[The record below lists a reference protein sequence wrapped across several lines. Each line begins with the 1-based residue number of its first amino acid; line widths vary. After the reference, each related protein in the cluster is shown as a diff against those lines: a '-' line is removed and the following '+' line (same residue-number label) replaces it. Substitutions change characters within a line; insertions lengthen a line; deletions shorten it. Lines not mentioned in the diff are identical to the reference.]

1 MFLVLNGF
9 PLILLAIIAFIVI
22 LGLII
27 CLHEAGHFYMA
38 KKFDVLCHD
47 YSIGMGPAIYKKKGK
62 ETTFCVRAIPI
73 GGFVSM
79 AGEEATD
86 DFTKVGTKVGL
97 NLEDDIVTEII
108 LDDAKDCMVRG
119 EINDKDLDG
128 KDGKDLY
135 ITLMDDMG
143 ETHYYQV
150 SETATY
156 VFEKNE
162 TLQLPPYHT
171 TFDAQTIW
179 QRLLIL
185 FAGPFMNFVL
195 AFVLY
200 LIIAFATGVPN
211 YDSNRVGTVSSGYP
225 AASFLAPGDQI
236 TSVNGVSTNSW
247 RDFQR
252 EMDKLY
258 DNYGTTVHITYSH
271 NNEQHAATIET
282 YTSIVSIGLTNFGA
296 KDFTLVKVPET
307 DVFGLEVGKST
318 LSNGKNSIRYKAE
331 EGTLSQGDYITKIS
345 IDGATYTI
353 ESWSQIIKLFKEMNV
368 TTSVDVR
375 FEYYDLKEDNTYSL
389 VKLEDCKSIEPY
401 TDELLSNQRI
411 EKIAQYIGVAP
422 GYHFSFFECIG
433 VAAKGFWNDFT
444 LIFRTLGILIAPS
457 SVRQVGV
464 SDLSSV
470 VGIFDMVK
478 QYIGAGFIPLL
489 SLTALLSVNIGV
501 MNLLPIPALDG
512 GRIVFLIIEGIT
524 GKKVPKKVESIINL
538 VFMGL
543 LLILF
548 VFITYN
554 DILRLIH

>member
-162 TLQLPPYHT
+162 TLQLAPYHR
-171 TFDAQTIW
+171 TFDAKKIW

-271 NNEQHAATIET
+271 NNEEHAATMET
-282 YTSIVSIGLTNFGA
+282 YTSIVSVGLTNFGA

-307 DVFGLEVGKST
+307 EVYGLEVGKST

-345 IDGATYTI
+345 IDGETYTI

>member
-1 MFLVLNGF
+1 MFLELSGF

-162 TLQLPPYHT
+162 TLQLAPYHR
-171 TFDAQTIW
+171 TFDAKKIW

-271 NNEQHAATIET
+271 NNEEHAATMET

-307 DVFGLEVGKST
+307 EVYGLEVGKST

-345 IDGATYTI
+345 IDGETYTI

>member
-1 MFLVLNGF
+1 M
-9 PLILLAIIAFIVI
+9 
-22 LGLII
+22 
-27 CLHEAGHFYMA
+27 
-38 KKFDVLCHD
+38 
-47 YSIGMGPAIYKKKGK
+47 
-62 ETTFCVRAIPI
+62 
-73 GGFVSM
+73 
-79 AGEEATD
+79 
-86 DFTKVGTKVGL
+86 
-97 NLEDDIVTEII
+97 
-108 LDDAKDCMVRG
+108 
-119 EINDKDLDG
+119 
-128 KDGKDLY
+128 
-135 ITLMDDMG
+135 
-143 ETHYYQV
+143 
-150 SETATY
+150 
-156 VFEKNE
+156 
-162 TLQLPPYHT
+162 
-171 TFDAQTIW
+171 
-179 QRLLIL
+179 
-185 FAGPFMNFVL
+185 
-195 AFVLY
+195 
-200 LIIAFATGVPN
+200 
-211 YDSNRVGTVSSGYP
+211 
-225 AASFLAPGDQI
+225 
-236 TSVNGVSTNSW
+236 
-247 RDFQR
+247 
-252 EMDKLY
+252 
-258 DNYGTTVHITYSH
+258 
-271 NNEQHAATIET
+271 ET

-296 KDFTLVKVPET
+296 KDFTLVKVPGTE
-307 DVFGLEVGKST
+307 VFGLEVGKTT

-331 EGTLSQGDYITKIS
+331 EGTLSKGDYITKVS
-345 IDGATYTI
+345 IDGTEYTI

-375 FEYYDLKEDNTYSL
+375 FEYYDLKDDNTYSL

-433 VAAKGFWNDFT
+433 EAAKNFWNDFT

-512 GRIVFLIIEGIT
+512 GRIVFIIIEGIT